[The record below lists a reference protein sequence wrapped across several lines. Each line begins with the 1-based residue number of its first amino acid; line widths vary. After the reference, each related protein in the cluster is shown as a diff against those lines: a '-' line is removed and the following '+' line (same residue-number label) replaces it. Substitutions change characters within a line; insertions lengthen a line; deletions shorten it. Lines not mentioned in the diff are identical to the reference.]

1 MADVLLIYAPSPN
14 PMTVLYPDLTKIQP
28 LGICSIAAV
37 LIRAGISVEI
47 CDLWC
52 KQINEKYFEDLL
64 LKKQPKIVGF
74 SAMTDNYLNS
84 LRLAKV
90 CKSVDEN
97 IKTIIGGPHVS
108 FTDEQT
114 LQDSSDIDIVARGEG
129 EITMLELCK
138 LILQKEHNS
147 FSNIRGITYRDENS
161 KIIKNS
167 GRPLIEN
174 LDTLPYPAR
183 ELLGPIQK
191 NVGIQTGRGCPGG
204 CKFCVASAMSGGRVR
219 TRSVENVVN
228 EIIELKVRGAERF
241 NFLDDTFTCDID
253 RLKEIMELLKEKGY
267 SIKWS
272 AESRVDIVDK
282 DETIFE
288 YMAGMGCEGVQF
300 GVESG
305 SQEILNSINKKTNL
319 SQIERSVKLARDA
332 GLQVFC
338 SMMVGLPEDT
348 EETINKTID
357 FGEYLC
363 CKYGT
368 VTVFSITTPYPGTY
382 IYRKAKDIGLNIYKA
397 SYNQYTV
404 INSLMDTKNL
414 SRYAIKKFHYDGM
427 MRVSKYLPKQLAD
440 TIQLVLPKEDICLM

>member
-1 MADVLLIYAPSPN
+1 MVDVLLIYAPSPN
-14 PMTVLYPDLTKIQP
+14 PMTVLYPNLTKIQP

-37 LIRAGISVEI
+37 LMENNISVEI
-47 CDLWC
+47 YDLWC

-64 LKKQPKIVGF
+64 LKKQPQIVGF

-84 LRLAKV
+84 IRLAKV
-90 CKSVDEN
+90 CKSVDKN
-97 IKTIIGGPHVS
+97 IKIIIGGPHPS

-129 EITMLELCK
+129 EITMLELCRT
-138 LILQKEHNS
+138 ILQKEHTS
-147 FSNIRGITYRDENS
+147 FSNIRGITYRDENN
-161 KIIKNS
+161 KIVKNP
-167 GRPLIEN
+167 GRPLIED

-219 TRSVENVVN
+219 TRSVENVVD
-228 EIIELKVRGAERF
+228 EIIELKVKGAERF
-241 NFLDDTFTCDID
+241 NFLDDTFTCNLD
-253 RLKEIMELLKEKGY
+253 RLKKIMEQLKEKGH
-267 SIKWS
+267 SIRWS

-282 DETIFE
+282 DEAIFK
-288 YMAGMGCEGVQF
+288 YMASMGCEGVQF

-319 SQIERSVKLARDA
+319 SQIERSIKLARDA

-348 EETINKTID
+348 EETIDKTID

-363 CKYGT
+363 SKYGT

-382 IYRKAKDIGLNIYKA
+382 IWKKAKEIGLNIHEA

-404 INSLMDTKNL
+404 INALMDTKNL
-414 SRYAIKKFHYDGM
+414 SRYRIKKFHYDGM
-427 MRVSKYLPKQLAD
+427 MRVSKYLPRQVID
-440 TIQLVLPKEDICLM
+440 SIQLVLPEEDICLM